1 MHIRMHPYSPNE
13 VNFEKKGEKNLLWPH
28 IAEILPYH
36 YGKSSNYYPVLDIK
50 KRNHEFSN
58 SPIHEFKLLHLKRAF

>member
-36 YGKSSNYYPVLDIK
+36 YGKSSNYYPVRDIK
-50 KRNHEFSN
+50 KGNLEFTN
-58 SPIHEFKLLHLKRAF
+58 SRIQSTA